1 MIVRNPNNAR
11 GRRPPSDYRFRSSL
25 VCGRRGMTIAI
36 AKRTGDLIVTPTG
49 DGVMLVGPRW
59 AAWETRR
66 KGRMAD
72 MSPAT
77 RNKVERRLTG
87 GCIFL

>member
-1 MIVRNPNNAR
+1 MIVRNPNNVR
-11 GRRPPSDYRFRSSL
+11 GRRPHSDYRFRYSL
-25 VCGRRGMTIAI
+25 VCGRRGMIIAI
-36 AKRTGDLIVTPTG
+36 ANEDRRPHRHA
-49 DGVMLVGPRW
+49 DGRRSNARGARW

-72 MSPAT
+72 MSPAMES
-77 RNKVERRLTG
+77 KVERRLTV